1 MPQISVIIPVYNGER
16 YLHECIDSILSQ
28 THSDLEL
35 ILVDD
40 GSRDSSPQICDE
52 YARQDSRVRVVH
64 KENEGVNATRCRGAR
79 EARGEWVT
87 FCDCDDTMPAD
98 ALASLYELHE
108 DTDVVIGFLELPNH
122 RRTLSLREC
131 RENAITGRLLPP
143 SPFAKLYRRS
153 LVTPDVFDF
162 PKEVFYGEDMI
173 MNIRLMFRLTRA
185 PRFCYKKVYE
195 YRRNTSSVSHT
206 SRASLDYEQLFDAV
220 RARSIPDAERGR
232 YMREILWSRVNGIS
246 SVAHTSPQD
255 VAAGEHPYLVR
266 LKADIRQYHY
276 RLSPRQ
282 WLMLHSRSPRVVR
295 LCGFVRIVGNF
306 LRYRLGLN
314 N

>member
-35 ILVDD
+35 ILIDD

-64 KENEGVNATRCRGAR
+64 KENEGINATRCRGAQ
-79 EARGEWVT
+79 EARGEWVA
-87 FCDCDDTMPAD
+87 FSDQDDTMPTD
-98 ALASLYELHE
+98 ALASLYALTEG
-108 DTDVVIGFLELPNH
+108 TDMVIGFPETPNYH
-122 RRTLSLREC
+122 HQLSLEDSR
-131 RENAITGRLLPP
+131 RNMITARLLPP
-143 SPFAKLYRRS
+143 SPWAKLYRRS
-153 LVTPDVFDF
+153 LLTPDVFDF
-162 PKEVFYGEDMI
+162 PRRIDGAEDMI
-173 MNIRLMFRLTRA
+173 MNIRLLFRVRRA
-185 PRFCYKKVYE
+185 PHICHKKVYNF
-195 YRRNTSSVSHT
+195 RRNTSSVSHT